1 MFERRRQPLISR
13 AEFLHRFARYAL
25 LALAILVGSWA
36 SGTCG
41 YHYLQGL
48 GWLDSVL
55 NAAMILG
62 GMGPVN
68 ELTRPGAKLFAS
80 FYALYSGLVFIVVAG
95 LVIAPI
101 FHRFIH
107 RFHVELDEKDTEPA

>member
-1 MFERRRQPLISR
+1 MFERRGQPLISR
-13 AEFLHRFARYAL
+13 MEFVIRLIRFAAVG
-25 LALAILVGSWA
+25 LAIVLGSWTV
-36 SGTCG
+36 GTLG

-62 GMGPVN
+62 GLGPVDPI
-68 ELTRPGAKLFAS
+68 THPAAKVFAS
-80 FYALYSGLVFIVVAG
+80 LYALYSGLVFLVVAG
-95 LVIAPI
+95 LLTAPL

-107 RFHVELDEKDTEPA
+107 RFHVELDDKQRA

>member
-1 MFERRRQPLISR
+1 MFERRGQPMISR
-13 AEFLHRFARYAL
+13 AEFALRLTRFAAVG
-25 LALAILVGSWA
+25 LAIIVGSWA
-36 SGTCG
+36 AGTLG

-62 GMGPVN
+62 GLGPVDPI
-68 ELTRPGAKLFAS
+68 THPAAKVFAS
-80 FYALYSGLVFIVVAG
+80 LYALYSGLVFLVVAG
-95 LVIAPI
+95 LLIAPL

-107 RFHVELDEKDTEPA
+107 RFHIELEDEDATPA

>member
-1 MFERRRQPLISR
+1 MFERRGQPLISR
-13 AEFLHRFARYAL
+13 EEFIHRLSRYAL
-25 LALAILVGSWA
+25 LGFAIVVGSWA
-36 SGTCG
+36 TGTCG

-48 GWLDSVL
+48 GWLDSIL

-68 ELTRPGAKLFAS
+68 ELTRPGVKVFAS

-95 LVIAPI
+95 LLIAPV

-107 RFHVELDEKDTEPA
+107 RFHIELDDERRKRS

>member
-1 MFERRRQPLISR
+1 MFERRGQPMISR
-13 AEFLHRFARYAL
+13 SEFARRLARFASL
-25 LALAILVGSWA
+25 GFAIILGSLV
-36 SGTCG
+36 SGMCG

-62 GMGPVN
+62 GLGPVDAI
-68 ELTRPGAKLFAS
+68 TRPAAKVFAS
-80 FYALYSGLVFIVVAG
+80 IYALYSGLVFLGVAG
-95 LVIAPI
+95 LLFAPI

-107 RFHVELDEKDTEPA
+107 RFHVELEDEDAKTA

>member
-13 AEFLHRFARYAL
+13 AEFLHRLARSAL
-25 LALAILVGSWA
+25 IALAIIVGSWA
-36 SGTCG
+36 SGVCG

-68 ELTRPGAKLFAS
+68 TLTRSGAKVFAS
-80 FYALYSGLVFIVVAG
+80 FYALYSGLVLIAVAG
-95 LVIAPI
+95 LLIAPI

-107 RFHVELDEKDTEPA
+107 RFHMELDDERRTRS

>member
-1 MFERRRQPLISR
+1 MFERRSQPLISR
-13 AEFLHRFARYAL
+13 AEFTLRVIRFAAVG
-25 LALAILVGSWA
+25 LAIIVGSWA
-36 SGTCG
+36 VGTLG

-62 GMGPVN
+62 GLGPVDPI
-68 ELTRPGAKLFAS
+68 THPAAKVFAS
-80 FYALYSGLVFIVVAG
+80 LYALYSGLVFLVVAG
-95 LVIAPI
+95 LLTAPL

-107 RFHVELDEKDTEPA
+107 RFHVELDDKQRA